1 MNTCPPVAGIIYFC
15 MTPEKAGGE
24 YDSRTKLHTCP
35 PVKDDRV
42 LCADN
47 EWTVNWPSIGSFGS
61 GGLCPQFT
69 VVSRHSCR
77 GHRTSGVWVVVS
89 LFVPR
94 VQLPLSPLVSGP
106 TMRDAAQAPVACL
119 GFWTRGEAFST
130 VLVSLAFNQLPLN
143 MFNNLLL
150 QVFLRW
156 PSQRSGFA
164 WSPTSLLRLPARP

>member
-1 MNTCPPVAGIIYFC
+1 MRRQRV
-15 MTPEKAGGE
+15 
-24 YDSRTKLHTCP
+24 DSKL
-35 PVKDDRV
+35 
-42 LCADN
+42 AFY
-47 EWTVNWPSIGSFGS
+47 W
-61 GGLCPQFT
+61 GLCPQFT

-94 VQLPLSPLVSGP
+94 VQLPLTPLVSGP

-130 VLVSLAFNQLPLN
+130 VLVSLAFNQPPLN

-164 WSPTSLLRLPARP
+164 WSPTSSLRLPARPLRSQRSVLYFWIRDIRWVDVFR